1 MEVSLIGESL
11 KFMLLGMSVVF
22 LFLFTLVQAIK
33 FQAKIIGKYFPE
45 KEAASAAA
53 KSAAPAVDD
62 SAKTAAIIAAI
73 TEFKK
78 NKS

>member
-1 MEVSLIGESL
+1 MEASLVGESL

-33 FQAKIIGKYFPE
+33 LQAKVIGKYFPD
-45 KEAASAAA
+45 KEAAPAAA
-53 KSAAPAVDD
+53 KTAAPAADD

-73 TEFKK
+73 TEFKQ